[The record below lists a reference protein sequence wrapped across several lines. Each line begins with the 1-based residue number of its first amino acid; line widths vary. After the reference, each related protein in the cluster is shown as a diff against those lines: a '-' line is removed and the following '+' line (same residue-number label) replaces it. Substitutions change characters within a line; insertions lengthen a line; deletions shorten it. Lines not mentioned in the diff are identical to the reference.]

1 MHVKVAKKLY
11 CRFIRHY
18 KLPRMQNPPRQRVV
32 INASNLA
39 GLIGQHPFH
48 SRPDAFMAAWKS
60 SDKSSYFR
68 AHNRN
73 NVETIEDERRKIR
86 EASKFI
92 QDEPPEKMLRANFT
106 NTNASCFSSMSADIE
121 SRQIAEE
128 ARRIAYTSHGDAK
141 EDAILER
148 VNDILRL
155 GFSKTDTMIRRVIGT
170 TRSGTDVVLQG
181 KIDGQSEDGKVLL
194 ECKTRVH
201 KLFMQIRDYE
211 KIQVQAY
218 LALVPDAEKAVLV
231 EAIFNVGLVP
241 SINIID
247 IQRDGTGDWRVL
259 ALAMA
264 DVLDRVI
271 RDHALQDAIVTSPR
285 KGIFLR
291 GLLRESLETYI

>member
-1 MHVKVAKKLY
+1 
-11 CRFIRHY
+11 
-18 KLPRMQNPPRQRVV
+18 MQTPPRSRIVL
-32 INASNLA
+32 NASNLA

-48 SRPDAFMAAWKS
+48 TRPDAFMAAWKS
-60 SDKSSYFR
+60 TDKTSYFR

-73 NVETIEDERRKIR
+73 HVETIEDERRKIR

-92 QDEPPEKMLRANFT
+92 QEAPPEKMLRANFA
-106 NTNASCFSSMSADIE
+106 NTNASCFTSMSADVE
-121 SRQIAEE
+121 SKQIAEE

-141 EDAILER
+141 EDSIVER
-148 VNDILRL
+148 VNDVL
-155 GFSKTDTMIRRVIGT
+155 GLDFTKTDTMLRRVIGT
-170 TRSGTDVVLQG
+170 TRSGTDVMLQG
-181 KIDGQSEDGKVLL
+181 KIDGQSADGTVLL

-201 KLFMQIRDYE
+201 KLFMQLRDYE

-218 LALVPDAEKAVLV
+218 LELVPDAAKAVLV
-231 EAIFNVGLVP
+231 EAIFNVGSVP

-247 IQRDGTGDWRVL
+247 VERDESGDWRTL

-271 RDHALQDAIVTSPR
+271 RDHALQDALVTSPR

-291 GLLRESLETYI
+291 GLLRESLEAYI